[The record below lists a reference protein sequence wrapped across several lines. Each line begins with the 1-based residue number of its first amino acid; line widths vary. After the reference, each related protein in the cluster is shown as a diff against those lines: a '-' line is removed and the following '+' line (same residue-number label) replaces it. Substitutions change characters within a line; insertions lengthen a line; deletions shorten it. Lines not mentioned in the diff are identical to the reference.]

1 MKFKE
6 SKSIYLQIADRIN
19 DEILQGQYAEEGRI
33 PSVREY
39 AATVEVNANTVVRT
53 YDYLQ
58 GQEIIYNKRGIGY
71 FVSAG
76 AKDRIIT
83 LRKDIFL
90 HEELPEFFRQ
100 VSALDI
106 PIKNREDV
114 QGISD
119 PTITQHIY
127 GTMQTWHRLNKEIP
141 AEWRSSGF
149 LVFVHLFAIKI
160 VVQYNHSVAA
170 RRISGLMDRI
180 LSLG

>member
-76 AKDRIIT
+76 AKDRI
-83 LRKDIFL
+83 KDIFL

-106 PIKNREDV
+106 PIKE
-114 QGISD
+114 IEKMYKEYL
-119 PTITQHIY
+119 TQ
-127 GTMQTWHRLNKEIP
+127 Q
-141 AEWRSSGF
+141 
-149 LVFVHLFAIKI
+149 
-160 VVQYNHSVAA
+160 
-170 RRISGLMDRI
+170 
-180 LSLG
+180 

>member
-83 LRKDIFL
+83 FVKIYFCM
-90 HEELPEFFRQ
+90 
-100 VSALDI
+100 
-106 PIKNREDV
+106 KNCRSF
-114 QGISD
+114 SD
-119 PTITQHIY
+119 
-127 GTMQTWHRLNKEIP
+127 K
-141 AEWRSSGF
+141 
-149 LVFVHLFAIKI
+149 
-160 VVQYNHSVAA
+160 
-170 RRISGLMDRI
+170 
-180 LSLG
+180 